1 MKCIFKTLNKYG
13 VVVLLLIVAGSHF
26 MCGEAADDAEQKE
39 KNISESEN
47 KIETE
52 KDKLLHKY
60 EVLEDEYEAT
70 IQKVDKVINDDNL
83 NLNILRANLQQ
94 LLESVVSEKEHISNN
109 NIDSIKT
116 SSLEKLD
123 NLSQLLEMSQEVL
136 EERLIEMQEKDSKLT
151 IDNRKL
157 YNNLQKLINLY
168 EDEKLRYNNINDHLA
183 QINEKIDALKTENTR
198 SSIREIKKLERAK
211 TEPERELMESNKLL
225 NVQKSQIQEL
235 SDIIQK
241 ITLDCYYY
249 YHFANN
255 SSKSKVFLT
264 KKGISEPYVQY
275 FLRKKPDIYV
285 EFKIPSDIYD
295 AGVKKMELKMYNSL
309 NVEIYNVIKRVNSD
323 KFKIIIPNKNYLPGK
338 YSIAVFVDGENL
350 LLDDKYLLKIAE

>member
-1 MKCIFKTLNKYG
+1 M
-13 VVVLLLIVAGSHF
+13 
-26 MCGEAADDAEQKE
+26 
-39 KNISESEN
+39 
-47 KIETE
+47 
-52 KDKLLHKY
+52 
-60 EVLEDEYEAT
+60 
-70 IQKVDKVINDDNL
+70 
-83 NLNILRANLQQ
+83 
-94 LLESVVSEKEHISNN
+94 
-109 NIDSIKT
+109 
-116 SSLEKLD
+116 
-123 NLSQLLEMSQEVL
+123 
-136 EERLIEMQEKDSKLT
+136 
-151 IDNRKL
+151 
-157 YNNLQKLINLY
+157 
-168 EDEKLRYNNINDHLA
+168 
-183 QINEKIDALKTENTR
+183 
-198 SSIREIKKLERAK
+198 ERAK

-295 AGVKKMELKMYNSL
+295 AGVKKMELKIYNSL